1 MRHIRRPD
9 EIPAREPV
17 GRRAGQAAR
26 PPRGRP
32 GTTRDLT
39 ERQRAAAKA
48 RIEARRADRP
58 HPVRPI
64 SQRVGRQI
72 AIEQAVRR
80 ARSDRR
86 RLGAMFVMVVVL
98 LTIFVGRLV
107 NVQVLQGDHWRD
119 AAERQSNAER
129 LIAAP
134 RGNILSRDG
143 HPLAMD
149 VAGDRIVL
157 DPTAIDNPAFYSRR
171 LADVLGIAEATIV
184 DAMQK
189 ETLPNGKQLQYRV
202 LVDAVDAN
210 TALAVKDMKFP
221 GVYVLPQPLRENP
234 SKTLAAPVVGGVRA
248 VEGGNEG
255 MTGIESMYDGL
266 LRGRPG
272 ELIAD
277 EAIDGMVIP
286 RSEKTNRPA
295 RPGRDIVLSL
305 DEGLQY
311 QTEQSLLDQVI
322 VQGGRAGSAIA
333 IDVSN
338 GDILAMANVTGGRS
352 KAGAR
357 IAGPKD
363 SNRAVVDGFTPGSTM
378 KLVTISKAIEKGCI
392 KPDALPIVVPD
403 YLRIGKFT
411 LRDDESH
418 PPTSWTPREILA
430 HSSNVGTAMIA
441 MSCFNDPAELDAALK
456 SFGFGQSTGLAFP
469 GETNGLLVEPKHY
482 GSSGVASNAIGYSVL
497 ASPLQVLDAYVA
509 VARGGRPV
517 QPRLMREMVSAD
529 GTRTQSKVV
538 QGDAAVSAQTAAT
551 VRSMLQTVVT
561 EGTGVCA
568 AVPGFTVAGKTGT
581 VRRGGANSGLTG
593 HVASFVG
600 MAPANAP
607 RIAVMVVIDDPAET
621 YGGKVAAPVFSE
633 VMSTALE
640 RMKVPSEITPAGV
653 TPQFDQA
660 HDVARQRG
668 QSCAV
673 PHGAQVQAIVE
684 ARLAAKADA
693 ANAATSTTAA
703 TTRTTSKSTTKTST
717 KPTSSSTARTATSQ
731 SGASSTRSSSTTTP
745 SRSTTTRATRTS
757 GGSPPT
763 SSG

>member
-1 MRHIRRPD
+1 MRHIRRPN
-9 EIPAREPV
+9 EIPAREPA

-39 ERQRAAAKA
+39 EKQRAAAKA

-64 SQRVGRQI
+64 SQRVGRQM
-72 AIEQAVRR
+72 AAEGAVRR

-86 RLGAMFVMVVVL
+86 RLSAMFVVVVL
-98 LTIFVGRLV
+98 FLLIFVGQLV
-107 NVQVLQGDHWRD
+107 NVQVAQGEHWRD

-149 VAGDRIVL
+149 VAGDRIVI
-157 DPTAIDNPAFYSRR
+157 DPTEIDNPAFYSRR

-184 DAMQK
+184 DAMRKQ
-189 ETLPNGKQLQYRV
+189 TLPNGKQLQYRV

-210 TALAVKDMKFP
+210 TALVVKDMKFP

-234 SKTLAAPVVGGVRA
+234 SKTLAAPVVGGVRP

-272 ELIAD
+272 ELVAD
-277 EAIDGMVIP
+277 KAIDGMVIP
-286 RSEKTNRPA
+286 RSEKTNRAPRA
-295 RPGRDIVLSL
+295 GRDIVLSL

-311 QTEQSLLDQVI
+311 QTEQTLLDQVI
-322 VQGGRAGSAIA
+322 VQGARAGSVIA

-363 SNRAVVDGFTPGSTM
+363 SNRSVVDGFTPGSTM
-378 KLVTISKAIEKGCI
+378 KLVTISKAIEKGCV
-392 KPDALPIVVPD
+392 KPDELPIVVPD
-403 YLRIGKFT
+403 YLRIGEYT

-418 PPTSWTPREILA
+418 PPMSWTPREILA

-441 MSCFNDPAELDAALK
+441 MSCFNDPTELDAALK
-456 SFGFGQSTGLAFP
+456 SFGFGQATGLAFP
-469 GETNGLLVEPKHY
+469 GETKGLLVDPKHY
-482 GSSGVASNAIGYSVL
+482 GSSGMASNAIGYGLL
-497 ASPLQVLDAYVA
+497 ASPLQVIDAYVA
-509 VARGGRPV
+509 IARGGRPV

-529 GTRTQSKVV
+529 GTRTANNVV
-538 QGDAAVSAQTAAT
+538 QSDAVVSAETAST
-551 VRSMLQTVVT
+551 VRSMLQTVVS

-568 AVPGFTVAGKTGT
+568 AVPGFTIAGKTGT
-581 VRRGGANSGLTG
+581 VRRGGANSGLSG

-600 MAPANAP
+600 LAPANAP
-607 RIAVMVVIDDPAET
+607 RIAVMVMIDDPAET

-633 VMSTALE
+633 VMSTALD
-640 RMKVPSEITPAGV
+640 RMKVPSEITPAGT

-660 HDVARQRG
+660 HEVARRRRQNC
-668 QSCAV
+668 SV
-673 PHGAQVQAIVE
+673 PHGEQVRSILE
-684 ARLAAKADA
+684 ARRLAKAEA
-693 ANAATSTTAA
+693 ASAAMSTTAA
-703 TTRTTSKSTTKTST
+703 TTRTTSKASKTVTSATT
-717 KPTSSSTARTATSQ
+717 RTATPQ
-731 SGASSTRSSSTTTP
+731 SGASSTRSSSTTSSNQTT
-745 SRSTTTRATRTS
+745 STTRPKRTT